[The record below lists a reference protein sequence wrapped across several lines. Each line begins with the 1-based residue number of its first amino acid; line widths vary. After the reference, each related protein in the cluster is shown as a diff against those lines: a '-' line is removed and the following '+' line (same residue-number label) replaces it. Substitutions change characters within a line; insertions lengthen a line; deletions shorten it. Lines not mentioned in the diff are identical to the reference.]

1 MNSKFKTL
9 PSEKQT
15 NILNAALKTFAAMGY
30 RKASTADIATEAGIS
45 KSLLFHY
52 FSTKIELFSY
62 IFNYSV
68 DLILEGLENFHHQE
82 KEDLF
87 EMIHRSNIIKL
98 RIFKTHPY
106 LYKFIYQSYYEE
118 NPEVQAIV
126 RKRNDALLPDK
137 YADTVRYMDR
147 SKLKDGIP
155 PEKIL
160 QIILWVSEGFLQN
173 KLVMNETDPDRLL
186 KDFEDW
192 MNILKACFYKNQDI
206 EKNVPEHERK
216 G

>member
-1 MNSKFKTL
+1 MNARFHEL
-9 PSEKQT
+9 PAEKQA
-15 NILNAALKTFAAMGY
+15 NMINAALKTFATMGY

-52 FSTKIELFSY
+52 FSTKIELFSD

-68 DLILEGLENFHHQE
+68 DLMLDGLKDFHYQDN
-82 KEDLF
+82 EDLF
-87 EMIHRSNIIKL
+87 EMIHRSNLIKVRL
-98 RIFKTHPY
+98 FKTHPY

-118 NPEVQAIV
+118 NPEVAAIV
-126 RKRNDALLPDK
+126 RKRNDALLPDA
-137 YADTVRYMDR
+137 YADTIRYMDR

-173 KLVMNETDPDRLL
+173 KLVMHDTDPDRLL
-186 KDFEDW
+186 ADFENW
-192 MNILKACFYKNQDI
+192 MDILKTCFY
-206 EKNVPEHERK
+206 RS
-216 G
+216 